1 MRTDKQT
8 LESGLK
14 KLKDVAAKNRILP
27 IYSGILVQD
36 GYMIASNSAYS
47 VKLPIDS
54 GLDHDAGFILMPDAI
69 NLISNLPAGDVEITK
84 EGAGTIR
91 VKGGKVK
98 ANFQSHDVSEFA
110 LMPKISDSIAFTV
123 KWKEVKEKMA
133 SVLFACVRD
142 DSKPLLRGLHL
153 FTRDGVL
160 NMLACDGYRLAWE
173 QSDCAIT
180 FDGAAAEI
188 DCVID
193 RDALWKLIELC
204 DGEDLEIEMGKN
216 NIAFRTD
223 NFEMQARLI
232 DGNYPVSEK
241 LVPEYSNAAIVDMP
255 ELVSMM
261 RRVRPLCKTVVIDAQ
276 SDTLAISCRT
286 EGLDYLENIEL
297 QTDLATPLKIAFSTN
312 LCSEMFNA
320 FKNHDDVQIGFDV
333 GEHAAVKPM
342 TVKAGTLRA
351 MLLPVRLNSQREA
364 NRAAELQLLQ
374 RAGEGG
380 IATVLEQVSFALPGG
395 VKYRADFLILR
406 RDGTFIIEDAKGV
419 RTKEYVIKKKLM
431 AELGLEI
438 REV

>member
-160 NMLACDGYRLAWE
+160 NMLACDGYPSGVSESLLSR
-173 QSDCAIT
+173 SSRT
-180 FDGAAAEI
+180 YF
-188 DCVID
+188 DCVSNH
-193 RDALWKLIELC
+193 
-204 DGEDLEIEMGKN
+204 GKGCAN
-216 NIAFRTD
+216 CTFCTIRTWVSHKRPCPD
-223 NFEMQARLI
+223 WEGKPAAVV
-232 DGNYPVSEK
+232 PVRVRGRVVRVDE
-241 LVPEYSNAAIVDMP
+241 AGAGIRAIVNVAAPPDRP
-255 ELVSMM
+255 NSVGRNE
-261 RRVRPLCKTVVIDAQ
+261 VR
-276 SDTLAISCRT
+276 RT
-286 EGLDYLENIEL
+286 EK
-297 QTDLATPLKIAFSTN
+297 T
-312 LCSEMFNA
+312 
-320 FKNHDDVQIGFDV
+320 
-333 GEHAAVKPM
+333 
-342 TVKAGTLRA
+342 
-351 MLLPVRLNSQREA
+351 
-364 NRAAELQLLQ
+364 
-374 RAGEGG
+374 
-380 IATVLEQVSFALPGG
+380 
-395 VKYRADFLILR
+395 
-406 RDGTFIIEDAKGV
+406 AK
-419 RTKEYVIKKKLM
+419 EC
-431 AELGLEI
+431 ASNPE
-438 REV
+438 